1 MDEITEIKAVLVSK
15 LLEYT
20 QLNEDEIN
28 ALLDCIPIEIV
39 SKGTVLLQQG
49 NAPRVSYYLIKG
61 CIRQYASDENGK
73 EITVN
78 FFTEEESINMFSFL
92 DNDGQSLYSLECL
105 EGCAFVECPDVLSEL
120 AKDEYPEISNM
131 KRLFFEKQFSELQ
144 INYTNYKLKTPAERF
159 SLFIKNR
166 PDLLSRVPQI
176 YLASYLGITPESF
189 SRYKRKQ
196 SIKKDIIL
204 AQRETLLL

>member
-1 MDEITEIKAVLVSK
+1 MDGIKAIKAVLVSK

-20 QLNEDEIN
+20 QLNENEIN
-28 ALLDCIPIEIV
+28 VLLDSIPIEIV
-39 SKGTVLLQQG
+39 SKGTVLLHQG
-49 NAPRVSYYLIKG
+49 IEPRVSYYLIKG

-78 FFTEEESINMFSFL
+78 FFTEEEPINMFSFL
-92 DNDGQSLYSLECL
+92 DNDGQSLYGLECL
-105 EGCAFVECPDVLSEL
+105 EECTFVECPDVLNEL

-144 INYTNYKLKTPAERF
+144 TNYTNYKLKTPEERF
-159 SLFIKNR
+159 LLFIKNR
-166 PDLLSRVPQI
+166 PDLLNRVPQI

-189 SRYKRKQ
+189 SRYK
-196 SIKKDIIL
+196 KK
-204 AQRETLLL
+204 TKY